1 MTVSMSDKKER
12 IYIAIDLKSFYASVE
27 CVQRG
32 LDPLNTCLVVADQSR
47 TNKTICLAVSP
58 ALKAFGVPGRP
69 RLFEVEKIVAD
80 VNRERAFKSG
90 VWRGNGKSHFYDEL
104 VRDPSLEVDYLVA
117 VPRMQYYIETSD
129 RVYETYLKYI
139 SADDIHVY
147 SIDEVFMDVTDYL
160 NTYKMTAHQLA
171 MTMIRDVLNT
181 TGVTATA
188 GIGTNMYLAKVAM
201 DIVAKHLPADSDG
214 VRIAELDEISYREK
228 LWTHEP
234 LKDFWRVGRGYV
246 KRLQKYGL
254 TTMGDIAR
262 FSLENSETLYK
273 EFGINA
279 ELLIDH
285 AWGWEPTRIA
295 DIKSYHSDNHSLGSG
310 QVLMRPYSF
319 EEAKIVVKEMTD
331 ALALD
336 LQRKGCVTDR
346 VGLMVN
352 YDSAGLDDYHG
363 EIVSNYIGRK
373 VPKPGNGSAK
383 LKGFT
388 SSANR
393 MREAVMSVYGRVV
406 DPTLLIRRINVVADH
421 VLPRKEAMNRPQVE
435 EYDLFADVEKLE
447 AEHRQAEAENE
458 KDTRLQD
465 AMLKIQGKFGKNAV
479 MTATSA
485 EDAATG
491 RERNMQIGGHK
502 K

>member
-1 MTVSMSDKKER
+1 MSDKKER

-27 CVQRG
+27 CVERG

-69 RLFEVEKIVAD
+69 RLFEVEKIVKD

-90 VWRGNGKSHFYDEL
+90 VWRGNGKSYYYDEL
-104 VRDPSLEVDYLVA
+104 VKDPSLEVDYLVA

-129 RVYETYLKYI
+129 KVYETYLKYI

-171 MTMIRDVLNT
+171 MTMIKDVLNT

-201 DIVAKHLPADSDG
+201 DIVAKHLPADKDG
-214 VRIAELDEISYREK
+214 VRIAELDEISYRQK

-234 LKDFWRVGRGYV
+234 LKDFWRVGRGYA
-246 KRLQKYGL
+246 KRLEKYGL
-254 TTMGDIAR
+254 MTMGDIAR
-262 FSLENSETLYK
+262 FSLENSETLFK

-285 AWGWEPTRIA
+285 AWGYEPTRIA

-310 QVLMRPYSF
+310 QVLTRPYSF
-319 EEAKIVVKEMTD
+319 EEARIVIKEMVD
-331 ALALD
+331 SLALE

-346 VGLMVN
+346 VGLAVS
-352 YDSAGLDDYHG
+352 YDSSNELDEAHG
-363 EIVSNYIGRK
+363 TVISRYTGKRVL
-373 VPKPGNGSAK
+373 KPGNGSAR

-388 SSANR
+388 SSASQ
-393 MREAVMSVYGRVV
+393 MREAVMEIYGRVV
-406 DPTLLIRRINVVADH
+406 DPSFLIRRLNVVAEH
-421 VLPRKEAMNRPQVE
+421 VLPRREAQQRPQYE
-435 EYDLFADVEKLE
+435 EYDLFANTEKFE
-447 AEHRQAEAENE
+447 AEHRQREKENE

-465 AMLKIQGKFGKNAV
+465 AMLKIQDRFGKNAV

>member
-1 MTVSMSDKKER
+1 MSDRKER

-32 LDPLNTCLVVADQSR
+32 LDPLNTCLVVADKSR

-69 RLFEVEKIVAD
+69 RLFEVEKIIAD

-104 VRDPSLEVDYLVA
+104 SKDLSLEVDYLVA
-117 VPRMQYYIETSD
+117 TPRMQYYIETSD
-129 RVYETYLKYI
+129 KVYETYLKYI

-160 NTYKMTAHQLA
+160 NTYKMTPHQLA
-171 MTMIRDVLNT
+171 MTMIKDVLNA

-201 DIVAKHLPADSDG
+201 DIVAKHLPADKDG

-234 LKDFWRVGRGYV
+234 LKDFWRVGRGYAR
-246 KRLQKYGL
+246 RLEKYGI

-262 FSLENSETLYK
+262 FSLENSETLFK

-285 AWGWEPTRIA
+285 AWGYEPTRIS

-319 EEAKIVVKEMTD
+319 EEAKIVVKEMID
-331 ALALD
+331 ALALE
-336 LQRKGCVTDR
+336 LHAKGCVTDR
-346 VGLMVN
+346 VSLAVN
-352 YDSAGLDDYHG
+352 YDTSNDLKDFQGT
-363 EIVSNYIGRK
+363 IVSNYIGRR

-388 SSANR
+388 SSANI
-393 MREAVMSVYGRVV
+393 MRQAIMEIYGRVV
-406 DPTLLIRRINVVADH
+406 DPELLIRRINVVADH
-421 VLPRKEAMNRPQVE
+421 VLPRKEAENRPQIE
-435 EYDLFADVEKLE
+435 EYDLFSDPEKLE
-447 AEHRQAEAENE
+447 SEHRQQEEENE

-465 AMLKIQGKFGKNAV
+465 AMLKIQGKYGKNSV
-479 MTATSA
+479 MTATST

>member
-1 MTVSMSDKKER
+1 MSDKKER

-80 VNRERAFKSG
+80 VNRDRAFKSG

-104 VRDPSLEVDYLVA
+104 SKDLSLEVDYLVA
-117 VPRMQYYIETSD
+117 TPRMQYYIETSD
-129 RVYETYLKYI
+129 KVYETYLKYI

-160 NTYKMTAHQLA
+160 NTYKMTPHQLA
-171 MTMIRDVLNT
+171 MTMIKDVLNT
-181 TGVTATA
+181 TGGTATA

-201 DIVAKHLPADSDG
+201 AIVAKHLPADKDG
-214 VRIAELDEISYREK
+214 VRIAKLDEISYREK

-234 LKDFWRVGRGYV
+234 LKDFWRVGRGYAR
-246 KRLQKYGL
+246 RLEKYGI

-262 FSLENSETLYK
+262 FSLENSETLFK

-285 AWGWEPTRIA
+285 AWGYEPTRIA

-310 QVLMRPYSF
+310 QVLTRPYSF
-319 EEAKIVVKEMTD
+319 EEAKIVVKEMID

-336 LQRKGCVTDR
+336 LHAKGCVTDR
-346 VGLMVN
+346 VGLAVN
-352 YDSAGLDDYHG
+352 YDTSNDLKDFQGT
-363 EIVSNYIGRK
+363 IVSNYIGRR

-388 SSANR
+388 SSANI
-393 MREAVMSVYGRVV
+393 MRQAVMEIYGRVV
-406 DPTLLIRRINVVADH
+406 DPELLIRRINVVADH
-421 VLPRKEAMNRPQVE
+421 VLPRQEAKNCPQIE
-435 EYDLFADVEKLE
+435 EYDLFSDPEKLE
-447 AEHRQAEAENE
+447 AEHREQEKENE
-458 KDTRLQD
+458 KDARLQD
-465 AMLKIQGKFGKNAV
+465 AMLKIQGKYGKNSV
-479 MTATSA
+479 MTATST

>member
-1 MTVSMSDKKER
+1 MSDKKER

-80 VNRERAFKSG
+80 VNRDRAFKSG

-104 VRDPSLEVDYLVA
+104 SKDLSLEVDYLVA
-117 VPRMQYYIETSD
+117 TPRMQYYIETSD
-129 RVYETYLKYI
+129 KVYETYLKYI

-160 NTYKMTAHQLA
+160 NTYKMTPHQLA
-171 MTMIRDVLNT
+171 MTMIKDVLNT

-201 DIVAKHLPADSDG
+201 DIVAKHLPADKDG

-234 LKDFWRVGRGYV
+234 LKDFWRVGRGYAR
-246 KRLQKYGL
+246 RLEKYGI

-262 FSLENSETLYK
+262 FSLENSETLFK

-285 AWGWEPTRIA
+285 AWGYEPTRIA

-310 QVLMRPYSF
+310 QVLTRPYSF
-319 EEAKIVVKEMTD
+319 EEAKIVVKEMID

-336 LQRKGCVTDR
+336 LHVKGCVTDR
-346 VGLMVN
+346 VGLAVN
-352 YDSAGLDDYHG
+352 YDTSNDLKDFQGT
-363 EIVSNYIGRK
+363 IVSNYIGRR

-388 SSANR
+388 SSANT
-393 MREAVMSVYGRVV
+393 MRQAVMEIYGRVV
-406 DPTLLIRRINVVADH
+406 DPELLIRRINVVADH
-421 VLPRKEAMNRPQVE
+421 VLPRQEAKNHPQIE
-435 EYDLFADVEKLE
+435 EYDLFSDPEKLE
-447 AEHRQAEAENE
+447 AEHREQQKENE
-458 KDTRLQD
+458 KDARLQD
-465 AMLKIQGKFGKNAV
+465 AMLKIQGKYGKNSV
-479 MTATSA
+479 MTATST

>member
-1 MTVSMSDKKER
+1 MSDKKER

-80 VNRERAFKSG
+80 VNRDRAFKSG

-104 VRDPSLEVDYLVA
+104 SKDLSLEVDYLVA
-117 VPRMQYYIETSD
+117 TPRMQYYIETSD
-129 RVYETYLKYI
+129 KVYETYLKYI

-160 NTYKMTAHQLA
+160 NTYKMTPHQLA
-171 MTMIRDVLNT
+171 MTMIKDVLNT

-201 DIVAKHLPADSDG
+201 DIVAKHLPADKDG

-234 LKDFWRVGRGYV
+234 LKDFWRVGRGYAR
-246 KRLQKYGL
+246 RLEKYGI

-262 FSLENSETLYK
+262 FSLENSETLFK

-285 AWGWEPTRIA
+285 AWGYEPTRIA

-310 QVLMRPYSF
+310 QVLTRPYSF
-319 EEAKIVVKEMTD
+319 EEAKIVVKEMID

-336 LQRKGCVTDR
+336 LHAKGCVTDR
-346 VGLMVN
+346 VGLAVN
-352 YDSAGLDDYHG
+352 YDTSNDLKDFQGT
-363 EIVSNYIGRK
+363 IVSNYIGRR

-388 SSANR
+388 SSANI
-393 MREAVMSVYGRVV
+393 MRQAVMEIYGRVV
-406 DPTLLIRRINVVADH
+406 DPELLIRRINVVADH
-421 VLPRKEAMNRPQVE
+421 VLPRQEAKNCPQIE
-435 EYDLFADVEKLE
+435 EYDLFSDPEKLE
-447 AEHRQAEAENE
+447 AEHREQEKENE
-458 KDTRLQD
+458 KDARLQD
-465 AMLKIQGKFGKNAV
+465 AMLKIQGKYGKNSV
-479 MTATSA
+479 MTATST